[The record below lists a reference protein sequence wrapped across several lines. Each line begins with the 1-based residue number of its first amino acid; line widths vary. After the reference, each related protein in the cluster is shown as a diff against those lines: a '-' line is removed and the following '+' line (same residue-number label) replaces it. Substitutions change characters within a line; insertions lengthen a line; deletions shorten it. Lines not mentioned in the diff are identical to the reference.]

1 MTVTTPVADAVAS
14 ATRAD
19 ADKRY
24 EDAARDWQEAI
35 DNSNK
40 SLGSANAGTL
50 ATYAANKAAS
60 IANSHKAGAV

>member
-1 MTVTTPVADAVAS
+1 MTVTTPVADCVAF

-24 EDAARDWQEAI
+24 EDAAQSWQEAW

-40 SLGSANAGTL
+40 SLGSTNSTAL
-50 ATYAANKAAS
+50 ALYLTNKAAS
-60 IANSHKAGAV
+60 IANSHKAGAI